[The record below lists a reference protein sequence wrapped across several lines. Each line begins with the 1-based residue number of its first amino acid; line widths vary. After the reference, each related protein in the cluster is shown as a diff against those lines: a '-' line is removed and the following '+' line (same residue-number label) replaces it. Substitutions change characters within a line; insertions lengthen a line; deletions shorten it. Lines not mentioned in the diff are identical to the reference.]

1 MNADAISLVP
11 RRAHG
16 WRMGFANMLAKENAA
31 WWRTRR
37 WWIQS
42 LVAIFFVVGSTVANH
57 QLGGASIERIASFN
71 TLLVFAGVLPIFAI
85 ILGQDAILGEMHSGT
100 AAWVLSKPLR
110 RPAFLLA
117 KLVANGLG
125 LLVTAV
131 LIPGVIA
138 YGYGDLA
145 AGVKLPVAGFAGAM
159 GLAYLSLLFYLT
171 LAMMLATLF
180 SGRGPVFGIAMGVAW
195 GWLLGRSAWLEALLP
210 WKLLTGYMTEVTS
223 TQPLSGLPLGGYLIL
238 GEQLPTLVP
247 IIATAL
253 WCVLFTG
260 IAFWRIR
267 QVEF

>member
-1 MNADAISLVP
+1 MNADAIRLVSC
-11 RRAHG
+11 RTHG

-57 QLGGASIERIASFN
+57 QLGGSSIERIASFN
-71 TLLVFAGVLPIFAI
+71 TLWVFAAVLPIAAI
-85 ILGQDAILGEMHSGT
+85 LLGQDAILGEMHSGT

-131 LIPGVIA
+131 FIPSAIA
-138 YGYGDLA
+138 YWYGDLA
-145 AGVKLPVAGFAGAM
+145 AGVKLPVTGFAGAM
-159 GLAYLSLLFYLT
+159 GLVYLSLLFYLT

-180 SGRGPVFGIAMGVAW
+180 RGRGPVLGIAVGAAW
-195 GWLLGRSAWLEALLP
+195 GWIMIGRPGWLEALLP
-210 WKLLTGYMTEVTS
+210 WRLLIGCVTGPGMD
-223 TQPLSGLPLGGYLIL
+223 LSLGGQLIV
-238 GEQLPTLVP
+238 GEQLPTLAP

-253 WCVLFTG
+253 WCVLFTA

-267 QVEF
+267 RVEF

>member
-1 MNADAISLVP
+1 MNANAISLVP
-11 RRAHG
+11 RRTHG

-37 WWIQS
+37 WWIQA
-42 LVAIFFVVGSTVANH
+42 LVAVFFVDGSMLANH
-57 QLGGASIERIASFN
+57 QLAGQSIERIASFSN
-71 TLLVFAGVLPIFAI
+71 FLVIAGVLPVVAI
-85 ILGQDAILGEMHSGT
+85 LLGQDAILGELHSGT

-131 LIPGVIA
+131 IIPGAIA
-138 YGYGDLA
+138 YGYFDLVG
-145 AGVKLPVAGFAGAM
+145 GVKLPIADFAGAM
-159 GLAYLSLLFYLT
+159 GLVYLYLLFYLI

-180 SGRGPVFGIAMGVAW
+180 RGRGPVFGIAVGAAW
-195 GWLLGRSAWLEALLP
+195 GWMLGLPAWLEALLP
-210 WKLLTGYMTEVTS
+210 WKLLTGYITDTGVI
-223 TQPLSGLPLGGYLIL
+223 LSLGGHLIL

-247 IIATAL
+247 IITTAL

-260 IAFWRIR
+260 VAFWRIR

>member
-1 MNADAISLVP
+1 MNANATSLVP

-37 WWIQS
+37 WWIQA
-42 LVAIFFVVGSTVANH
+42 LIAIFFVNGSMLANN
-57 QLGGASIERIASFN
+57 QLLGTSIERVASFN
-71 TLLVFAGVLPIFAI
+71 NLLVIAGVLPIAAI
-85 ILGQDAILGEMHSGT
+85 LLGQDAILGELHSGT

-125 LLVTAV
+125 LLVATV
-131 LIPGVIA
+131 LIPKVIA
-138 YGYGDLA
+138 YWYGDLVG
-145 AGVKLPVAGFAGAM
+145 GVKLPVAGFVGAI
-159 GLAYLSLLFYLT
+159 GLVYLSLLFYLT

-180 SGRGPVFGIAMGVAW
+180 RERGPVLGIAMSVAW
-195 GWLLGRSAWLEALLP
+195 GYMLIQPPAWLDALLP
-210 WKLLTGYMTEVTS
+210 WKLLTGPTTDAEAVS
-223 TQPLSGLPLGGYLIL
+223 SLAGHLIL
-238 GEQLPTLVP
+238 GEPLPTLVP

-253 WCVLFTG
+253 WCVLFTA

-267 QVEF
+267 RVEF

>member
-1 MNADAISLVP
+1 MNANATRLVSC
-11 RRAHG
+11 RTHG
-16 WRMGFANMLAKENAA
+16 WRTGFANMLAKENAA
-31 WWRTRR
+31 WWRTRC

-42 LVAIFFVVGSTVANH
+42 LVAIFFVVGSTIANH
-57 QLGGASIERIASFN
+57 RLGGMSVERIASFN
-71 TLLVFAGVLPIFAI
+71 IFLVIAGVLPIAVI
-85 ILGQDAILGEMHSGT
+85 VLGQDSILGELHSGT

-138 YGYGDLA
+138 YCYFYLA
-145 AGVKLPVAGFAGAM
+145 GGVKLPVAGFAGAM
-159 GLAYLSLLFYLT
+159 GLVCLYLLFYLT
-171 LAMMLATLF
+171 LATMLATLF
-180 SGRGPVFGIAMGVAW
+180 RGRGPVFGIAVGAAW
-195 GWLLGRSAWLEALLP
+195 GYMLVQPPAWLEALLP
-210 WKLLTGYMTEVTS
+210 WKLLMGHITDTGTGVVPS
-223 TQPLSGLPLGGYLIL
+223 LAGRLIL

-267 QVEF
+267 RIEF

>member
-1 MNADAISLVP
+1 MNANAISLVP
-11 RRAHG
+11 RRTHG

-37 WWIQS
+37 WWIQA
-42 LVAIFFVVGSTVANH
+42 LVAIFFVLGSTVANH
-57 QLGGASIERIASFN
+57 QLGRSSIERIASFN
-71 TLLVFAGVLPIFAI
+71 TLWVFAAVLSIAAI
-85 ILGQDAILGEMHSGT
+85 LLGQDSILGEMQSGT

-131 LIPGVIA
+131 FIPGVIA
-138 YGYGDLA
+138 YWYGDLVG
-145 AGVKLPVAGFAGAM
+145 GVKLPVAGFAGAM
-159 GLAYLSLLFYLT
+159 GLVYLSLLFYLT
-171 LAMMLATLF
+171 LAMMLAILF
-180 SGRGPVFGIAMGVAW
+180 RGRGPVFGIAMGAAW
-195 GWLLGRSAWLEALLP
+195 GWIMIGRHGWLEALLP
-210 WKLLTGYMTEVTS
+210 WRLLIGYVTDTGND
-223 TQPLSGLPLGGYLIL
+223 LSLGGLLIL

-260 IAFWRIR
+260 VAFWRIR
-267 QVEF
+267 RVEF

>member
-1 MNADAISLVP
+1 MNANVTSLVP

-37 WWIQS
+37 WWIQA
-42 LVAIFFVVGSTVANH
+42 LVAIFFVDGSMLAND
-57 QLGGASIERIASFN
+57 QLTGASIERIASFN
-71 TLLVFAGVLPIFAI
+71 NLLVIEGVLSIAAI
-85 ILGQDAILGEMHSGT
+85 LLGQDSILGEMNSGT

-131 LIPGVIA
+131 FIPGAIA
-138 YGYGDLA
+138 YGYFDLVG
-145 AGVKLPVAGFAGAM
+145 GVKLPVAGFAGAM
-159 GLAYLSLLFYLT
+159 GLAYLYLLCYMI

-180 SGRGPVFGIAMGVAW
+180 RGRGPVLGIAVGTAW
-195 GWLLGRSAWLEALLP
+195 GYMLVQPPAWLEALLP
-210 WKLLTGYMTEVTS
+210 WKLLMGHITDTGTGIV
-223 TQPLSGLPLGGYLIL
+223 LSLAGQLIV
-238 GEQLPTLVP
+238 GEQLTTLVP

-253 WCVLFTG
+253 WCVLFTA

-267 QVEF
+267 RMEF

>member
-1 MNADAISLVP
+1 MNANAISLVP
-11 RRAHG
+11 HRTHG

-37 WWIQS
+37 WWIQA
-42 LVAIFFVVGSTVANH
+42 LVAVFFVDGSMLANH
-57 QLGGASIERIASFN
+57 QLAGQSIERIASFSN
-71 TLLVFAGVLPIFAI
+71 FLVIAGVLPVVAI
-85 ILGQDAILGEMHSGT
+85 LLGQDAILGELHSGT

-131 LIPGVIA
+131 LIPGAIA
-138 YGYGDLA
+138 YGYFDLI
-145 AGVKLPVAGFAGAM
+145 GEVKLPVAGFAGAM
-159 GLAYLSLLFYLT
+159 GLAYLYLLFYLI

-180 SGRGPVFGIAMGVAW
+180 SGRGPVFGIAVGAAW
-195 GWLLGRSAWLEALLP
+195 GYMLVKTPAWLEALLP
-210 WKLLTGYMTEVTS
+210 WKLLMGHITNTGTGFD
-223 TQPLSGLPLGGYLIL
+223 LSLAGRLIV

-247 IIATAL
+247 IITTAL

-267 QVEF
+267 RVEF

>member
-1 MNADAISLVP
+1 
-11 RRAHG
+11 
-16 WRMGFANMLAKENAA
+16 MGFGNMLAKENSA

-57 QLGGASIERIASFN
+57 QLAGISVERIASFN
-71 TLLVFAGVLPIFAI
+71 ILMVIAGVLPIAAI
-85 ILGQDAILGEMHSGT
+85 VLGQDAILGELHSGT

-138 YGYGDLA
+138 YGYFYLVG
-145 AGVKLPVAGFAGAM
+145 GVKLPIAGFAGAM
-159 GLAYLSLLFYLT
+159 GLVCLYLLFYLT
-171 LAMMLATLF
+171 LATMLATLF
-180 SGRGPVFGIAMGVAW
+180 RGRGPVFGIAMGTT
-195 GWLLGRSAWLEALLP
+195 LGFLMGQPPAWLDALLP
-210 WKLLTGYMTEVTS
+210 WPMLISYIQDSGPILF
-223 TQPLSGLPLGGYLIL
+223 PLAGLLIL
-238 GEQLPTLVP
+238 EKQLPTLVP

-253 WCVLFTG
+253 WCMLFTG

-267 QVEF
+267 WQEF

>member
-1 MNADAISLVP
+1 MVS
-11 RRAHG
+11 
-16 WRMGFANMLAKENAA
+16 
-31 WWRTRR
+31 
-37 WWIQS
+37 
-42 LVAIFFVVGSTVANH
+42 
-57 QLGGASIERIASFN
+57 
-71 TLLVFAGVLPIFAI
+71 
-85 ILGQDAILGEMHSGT
+85 

-131 LIPGVIA
+131 FIPGVIA
-138 YGYGDLA
+138 YWYGDLA

-159 GLAYLSLLFYLT
+159 GLVYLNLLFYLT

-180 SGRGPVFGIAMGVAW
+180 RGRVPVFGIAVGAAW
-195 GWLLGRSAWLEALLP
+195 GFMLLQPPAWLDAFLP
-210 WKLLTGYMTEVTS
+210 WTLLTGPITDTETIPS
-223 TQPLSGLPLGGYLIL
+223 LGGHLIL

-253 WCVLFTG
+253 WCVLFTA

-267 QVEF
+267 REEF

>member
-1 MNADAISLVP
+1 
-11 RRAHG
+11 
-16 WRMGFANMLAKENAA
+16 MGFANMLAKENAA

-37 WWIQS
+37 WWIQA
-42 LVAIFFVVGSTVANH
+42 LVAIFFVDGTMLANH
-57 QLGGASIERIASFN
+57 QLGEQSVERIASLSN
-71 TLLVFAGVLPIFAI
+71 LMIIAGVLSIAAI
-85 ILGQDAILGEMHSGT
+85 LLGQDAILGEMQSGT

-110 RPAFLLA
+110 RPAYLLA

-131 LIPGVIA
+131 IIPGAIA
-138 YGYGDLA
+138 YGYFDLVG
-145 AGVKLPVAGFAGAM
+145 GVKLPIADFARAM
-159 GLAYLSLLFYLT
+159 GLVYLYLLFYLI

-180 SGRGPVFGIAMGVAW
+180 NGRGPVLGIAVGAAW
-195 GWLLGRSAWLEALLP
+195 GYMMAQPPAWLEALLP
-210 WKLLTGYMTEVTS
+210 WKLLMGHITDTGTGFD
-223 TQPLSGLPLGGYLIL
+223 LSLAGRLIV

-247 IIATAL
+247 IITTAL

>member
-1 MNADAISLVP
+1 MNANATRLISC
-11 RRAHG
+11 RTHG

-37 WWIQS
+37 WWTLA
-42 LVAIFFVVGSTVANH
+42 LVAIFFVDGSMLAND
-57 QLGGASIERIASFN
+57 QLTGASVERIASLN
-71 TLLVFAGVLPIFAI
+71 NLLVIAGVLSIAAI
-85 ILGQDAILGEMHSGT
+85 LLGQDAILGEMHSGT

-131 LIPGVIA
+131 FIPGVIA
-138 YGYGDLA
+138 YGYFDLVG
-145 AGVKLPVAGFAGAM
+145 GVKLPVAGFAGAM
-159 GLAYLSLLFYLT
+159 GLVCLSLLFYLT

-180 SGRGPVFGIAMGVAW
+180 RGRGPVFGIAMGAAW
-195 GWLLGRSAWLEALLP
+195 GWLLLQPPAWLGALLP
-210 WKLLTGYMTEVTS
+210 WKLLTGPITDTETIPS
-223 TQPLSGLPLGGYLIL
+223 LGGHLIL
-238 GEQLPTLVP
+238 GQQLPTLVP

-253 WCVLFTG
+253 WCVLFSA

-267 QVEF
+267 RVEF

>member
-1 MNADAISLVP
+1 
-11 RRAHG
+11 
-16 WRMGFANMLAKENAA
+16 MGFANMLAKENAA

-37 WWIQS
+37 WWIQA
-42 LVAIFFVVGSTVANH
+42 LVAVFFVDGSMLANH
-57 QLGGASIERIASFN
+57 QLAGQSIERIASFSN
-71 TLLVFAGVLPIFAI
+71 FLVIAGVLPVVAI
-85 ILGQDAILGEMHSGT
+85 LLGQDAILGELHSGT

-131 LIPGVIA
+131 LIPGAIA
-138 YGYGDLA
+138 YGYFDLIG
-145 AGVKLPVAGFAGAM
+145 GVKLPVAGFAGAM
-159 GLAYLSLLFYLT
+159 GLAYLYLLFYLI

-180 SGRGPVFGIAMGVAW
+180 SGRGPVFGIAVGAAW
-195 GWLLGRSAWLEALLP
+195 GYMLVKTPAWLEALLP
-210 WKLLTGYMTEVTS
+210 WKLLMGHITNTGTGFD
-223 TQPLSGLPLGGYLIL
+223 LSLAGRLIV

-247 IIATAL
+247 IITTAL

-267 QVEF
+267 RVEF